1 MEKIVM
7 LKSNSELPVG
17 PVHQNGDLKN
27 RSELPGDQCGR
38 RGDPWRGSDQV
49 HRLPD
54 DHEDQ
59 HASFQGRPKNI

>member
-1 MEKIVM
+1 M

-27 RSELPGDQCGR
+27 RSELPGDQRGR
-38 RGDPWRGSDQV
+38 RGDPWRGSNQV

-54 DHEDQ
+54 DHEDK
-59 HASFQGRPKNI
+59 HAGFQGRHQKF